1 MEQAP
6 EPTNTSQQGG
16 VGVPLWS
23 QDPAVNAVALVL
35 LSQAQSLQ
43 TLQRSE
49 DQESAGIVSSEAG
62 ASKSLSDSSTST
74 SPLMGPLAP
83 LGLPLRASAITGTK
97 CKSPG
102 GK

>member
-35 LSQAQSLQ
+35 LSHAQ